1 MNKEIQSLLM
11 NNTTQESIKI
21 IERLLEDE
29 GRTINLKCIDTNNYV
44 KGDHF
49 HMHKN
54 EVNTQDFKHRISTNT
69 LTVDHI
75 NNHNDY
81 VVAND
86 ENEIKYYI
94 PFNKLKYFR
103 MSHSLTKDEVK
114 EHILDEVLELIKKS
128 NCKITHMDNDYIKIK
143 FKNNNLEFGF
153 NDLLDRDKL
162 LEALRRIELLHRPFV
177 IASESDLY
185 NIKDGSYGLLS
196 NGSRFEVESSMGGHY
211 DKVKVLFLLDYDS
224 KENVKVD
231 FDKLTEVHELDY
243 NVLRGSKIY
252 PIRPSKNDS
261 FWD

>member
-1 MNKEIQSLLM
+1 MKKEIQSLLM

-21 IERLLEDE
+21 IERLLDED
-29 GRTINLKCIDTNNYV
+29 RTINLKCIDKDNYI
-44 KGDHF
+44 KSDIHI
-49 HMHKN
+49 HIHKK
-54 EVNTQDFKHRISTNT
+54 EVYTPDYKSRIPNT
-69 LTVDHI
+69 LTVDYI
-75 NNHNDY
+75 NNHYDY

-86 ENEIKYYI
+86 GSEIKYYI

-103 MSHSLTKDEVK
+103 MSHSLSKDEVK

-128 NCKITHMDNDYIKIK
+128 NYKITHMDNDYIKIK

-185 NIKDGSYGLLS
+185 NIKDGSYGILS
-196 NGSRFEVESSMGGHY
+196 NGSRFEVESSIGGHY
-211 DKVKVLFLLDYDS
+211 NKVKVLFLLDYDS

-252 PIRPSKNDS
+252 PIKPSKNDS